1 MDYKFYHATSFEQ
14 NLEAWNG
21 KFNSEF
27 GWDKLVSDGTGEKK
41 QAWLMFGSTD
51 DEPMAATKKYPN
63 LPESPYVDNRWSGY
77 WSTTSG
83 RMKSIKNTK
92 RKQESAGGRDDEQ
105 EKNEHI
111 IEAEV

>member
-1 MDYKFYHATSFEQ
+1 MFEQ
-14 NLEAWNG
+14 ACLIIGQAW
-21 KFNSEF
+21 
-27 GWDKLVSDGTGEKK
+27 LITGYAWLSFCEDRLIIG

-105 EKNEHI
+105 DKNEHI